1 MVFKSRHCLT
11 KGRSVAQGNDGM
23 EPGEPNWRDPAVSAS
38 QASPRTRQT
47 IRIGRFFYVSDVS
60 PLINW
65 IEETSSL
72 HSGASP
78 HRPVNYPDVSK
89 ESNPTLNSVFHTLTK

>member
-1 MVFKSRHCLT
+1 MYFFIFYFFKFFLKKNERLDRSKMVFQSRHCLT

-47 IRIGRFFYVSDVS
+47 IRIRRC
-60 PLINW
+60 LR
-65 IEETSSL
+65 L
-72 HSGASP
+72 
-78 HRPVNYPDVSK
+78 
-89 ESNPTLNSVFHTLTK
+89 